1 MVLKEKVIVK
11 ALEGT
16 IERLEEAKSSTYM
29 ILDNAG
35 IDFQG
40 LDVDMAE
47 HVEGA
52 EAAYAVLESRMSE
65 LNQVIAEE
73 IDNLRR
79 LLESIEENSM

>member
-1 MVLKEKVIVK
+1 MGLKKKVIVK

-16 IERLEEAKSSTYM
+16 IERLEEARTSAYM
-29 ILDNAG
+29 ILDNSS
-35 IDFQG
+35 IDFQV

-52 EAAYAVLESRMSE
+52 EAAYAVLESRMNE
-65 LNQVIAEE
+65 FLQVLEEE

-79 LLESIEENSM
+79 LLESIDEN